1 MEKLRNVA
9 IIAHVDHGKTTL
21 VDEMLKQSGVYRE
34 NQEVVDRV
42 MDSNDLERERG
53 ITILAKNTAVR
64 YGDTKINI
72 VDTPGHAD
80 FGGEVERVLKMV
92 DGVLLLAFVLGFPAN
107 EIVLPIAVMGYLA
120 QGSLGDSL
128 GLAQMHALLTANGWT
143 WTTAV
148 SAVLFFLL
156 HWPCS
161 TTLWTIRRETG
172 SAKWTLLA
180 ALLPTAMGMALCTA
194 FTALARA
201 LGW

>member
-1 MEKLRNVA
+1 
-9 IIAHVDHGKTTL
+9 
-21 VDEMLKQSGVYRE
+21 
-34 NQEVVDRV
+34 
-42 MDSNDLERERG
+42 
-53 ITILAKNTAVR
+53 
-64 YGDTKINI
+64 
-72 VDTPGHAD
+72 
-80 FGGEVERVLKMV
+80 
-92 DGVLLLAFVLGFPAN
+92 
-107 EIVLPIAVMGYLA
+107 
-120 QGSLGDSL
+120 
-128 GLAQMHALLTANGWT
+128 MHALLTANGWT

>member
-1 MEKLRNVA
+1 MVRECARPARAADGHGRRAVA
-9 IIAHVDHGKTTL
+9 PAAAVSSANAGGGAAL
-21 VDEMLKQSGVYRE
+21 
-34 NQEVVDRV
+34 
-42 MDSNDLERERG
+42 
-53 ITILAKNTAVR
+53 TALTGFFDPIGR
-64 YGDTKINI
+64 F
-72 VDTPGHAD
+72 
-80 FGGEVERVLKMV
+80 FGL
-92 DGVLLLAFVLGFPAN
+92 DGVILVAFLLALPAN
-107 EIVLPIAVMGYLA
+107 ELIMPLMLMCYANLS
-120 QGSLGDSL
+120 SLTDLSSL
-128 GLAQMHALLTANGWT
+128 DAFRALLTANGWT

-172 SAKWTLLA
+172 STKWTLLA